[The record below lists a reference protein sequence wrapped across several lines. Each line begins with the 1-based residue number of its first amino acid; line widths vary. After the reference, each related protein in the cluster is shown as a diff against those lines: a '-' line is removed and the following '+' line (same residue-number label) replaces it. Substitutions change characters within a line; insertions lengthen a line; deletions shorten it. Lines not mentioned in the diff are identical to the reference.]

1 MINFRLGNLAQVLAL
16 LKGGDLDVDL
26 RARPSKNGCQ
36 SEKLANICSL
46 LRGVDEIC
54 AIRTQAHFPSCP
66 GRGDASMIQAMSRV
80 FEDFPA
86 GTRLISPTHRVT
98 ADAIIEFARA
108 FDPQIFH
115 LDPKAAEQSL
125 FGGLAASGWHTAAVS
140 MRLFVDSMDVAGGI
154 IGMGVD
160 ELKWP
165 NAVRPGDD
173 IRVETEILEARRSK
187 SRPDYGIIR
196 IRNVTKNQRDEVV
209 QSFLANA
216 MLAARP
222 PVR

>member
-1 MINFRLGNLAQVLAL
+1 
-16 LKGGDLDVDL
+16 
-26 RARPSKNGCQ
+26 
-36 SEKLANICSL
+36 
-46 LRGVDEIC
+46 
-54 AIRTQAHFPSCP
+54 
-66 GRGDASMIQAMSRV
+66 MIQTMSRA

-86 GTRLISPTHRVT
+86 GIRLISSTHRVT
-98 ADAIIEFARA
+98 ADAIMEFARA

-115 LDPKAAEQSL
+115 LDPKSAEQTL

-140 MRLFVDSMDVAGGI
+140 MRLFVDTMGVAGGV

-173 IRVETEILEARRSK
+173 LRLEIEILEARRSK
-187 SRPDYGIIR
+187 SRPGYGIIR

-209 QSFLANA
+209 QSFMANT
-216 MLAARP
+216 MLPKRKADL
-222 PVR
+222 